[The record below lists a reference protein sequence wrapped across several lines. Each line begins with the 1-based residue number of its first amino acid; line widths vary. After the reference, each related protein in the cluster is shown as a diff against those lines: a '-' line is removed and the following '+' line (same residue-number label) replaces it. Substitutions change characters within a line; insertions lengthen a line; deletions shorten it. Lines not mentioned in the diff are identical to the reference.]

1 MTLSLIIRL
10 RPPRRPEQARDLPA
24 RQALPVRQ
32 AQPVLPEQAP
42 VPSEVQSPM
51 QGRRRQGRK
60 VLQAEFPQAQPAVPA
75 VRQALRQ
82 AVPVRHGK

>member
-1 MTLSLIIRL
+1 M
-10 RPPRRPEQARDLPA
+10 
-24 RQALPVRQ
+24 RQ
-32 AQPVLPEQAP
+32 AQPVLPEQEP

-82 AVPVRHGK
+82 AAAVLDGKLAWTP